1 MLVDLRSQPL
11 SIDEAVA
18 HVSHGGAGAVCVFL
32 GMVRNVNDGH
42 EVLRLEYQAYDSM
55 AKAELQ
61 RIGNEIESEMPG
73 VRVAVLHRTG
83 KLAVGA
89 VAVVSAASAP
99 HRAEAFRAARALIEA
114 IKARVPIWKREEGPD
129 GTSWVGWVDARCATH
144 DHTER

>member
-1 MLVDLRSQPL
+1 MLVDLRSQPV

-32 GMVRNVNDGH
+32 GMVRNANDGH
-42 EVLRLEYQAYDSM
+42 DVLRLEYQAYDSM
-55 AKAELQ
+55 AKAELE

-73 VRVAVLHRTG
+73 VRVAMLHRTG
-83 KLAVGA
+83 KLAIGEI
-89 VAVVSAASAP
+89 AVVSAASAT

-144 DHTER
+144 AHAER